1 MWLALPLGLLS
12 SFSPQ
17 CYIHYL
23 TGLTGQQSLA
33 YVHKT
38 MAFAVPGKCHL
49 KTKNAPVVKT
59 LVLLA
64 VAEVSW

>member
-1 MWLALPLGLLS
+1 MACLTSGITLFFFPSMLYSPL
-12 SFSPQ
+12 
-17 CYIHYL
+17 
-23 TGLTGQQSLA
+23 GLTGQQSLA
-33 YVHKT
+33 YIHKT
-38 MAFAVPGKCHL
+38 VAFAVPGKCHL

>member
-17 CYIHYL
+17 CYIHC
-23 TGLTGQQSLA
+23 LTGQQSLA